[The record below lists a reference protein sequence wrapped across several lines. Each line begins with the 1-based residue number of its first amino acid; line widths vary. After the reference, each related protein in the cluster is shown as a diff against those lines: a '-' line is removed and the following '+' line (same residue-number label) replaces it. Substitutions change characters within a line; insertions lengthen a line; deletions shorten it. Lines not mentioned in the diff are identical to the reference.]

1 MRSEK
6 RFLLVLAVV
15 VLTFCML
22 GSAMAEIKPIPQDM
36 LEHGTAPKAEG
47 WIEPNKEYEDESI
60 HAVLNQ
66 RKNYD
71 SKSSDGGTTIS
82 SDPYGTEL

>member
-47 WIEPNKEYEDESI
+47 
-60 HAVLNQ
+60 
-66 RKNYD
+66 
-71 SKSSDGGTTIS
+71 
-82 SDPYGTEL
+82 